1 HSKMVVLDRSLLVIG
16 SMNLDLRSQLQ
27 NTEVALAIRSAKLA
41 GETIALIEPAMARGA
56 YKVEL
61 EDGLLVWR
69 APQGSGLKDARTEP
83 DASVG
88 LKLMLKLLGP
98 FAPEEML

>member
-1 HSKMVVLDRSLLVIG
+1 
-16 SMNLDLRSQLQ
+16 MNLDLRSQLQ
-27 NTEVALAIRSAKLA
+27 NTEVALAIRSRKLA
-41 GETIALIEPAMARGA
+41 DETIALIEPAMARGA

-61 EDGLLVWR
+61 ENGLLVWR

-83 DASVG
+83 DASTG
-88 LKLMLKLLGP
+88 LKLMLKLIGP